1 MSKFTHFNIYNQ
13 IHKPMLNIDLIN
25 TLYDGLPKERQ
36 QELITLLFKKSKQ
49 TMAYFKRTKDI
60 SLSKLETL
68 ADFFG
73 MPLDYFRT
81 NSSLKA
87 NNVAGNNNQ
96 VGNVSVNTNLM
107 FEIDALRRE
116 VDGLKDTIR
125 AKNETILSQKEFI
138 ENLKAQISLKN

>member
-1 MSKFTHFNIYNQ
+1 
-13 IHKPMLNIDLIN
+13 MLNIELIN
-25 TLYDGLPKERQ
+25 KLYDGLPKERQ

-49 TMAYFKRTKDI
+49 TMGYFKRTKDI

-81 NSSLKA
+81 NSSLKT
-87 NNVAGNNNQ
+87 NNVTNNNNQ
-96 VGNVSVNTNLM
+96 AGNVSVNTNLM

-116 VDGLKDTIR
+116 IDGLKDTLR

-138 ENLKAQISLKN
+138 ENLKTQISK

>member
-1 MSKFTHFNIYNQ
+1 
-13 IHKPMLNIDLIN
+13 MLNIELIN

-73 MPLDYFRT
+73 MPLDYFRA
-81 NSSLKA
+81 NSTFKA
-87 NNVAGNNNQ
+87 NNVAGNNNY

-107 FEIDALRRE
+107 FENDSLRRE
-116 VDGLKDTIR
+116 VESLRATLK
-125 AKNETILSQKEFI
+125 AKDETIQSKNEFI
-138 ENLKAQISLKN
+138 ENLKAQIPSKK

>member
-1 MSKFTHFNIYNQ
+1 
-13 IHKPMLNIDLIN
+13 MLNIELIN
-25 TLYDGLPKERQ
+25 KLYDGLPKERQ

-49 TMAYFKRTKDI
+49 TMGYFKRTKDI

-81 NSSLKA
+81 NSSLKT
-87 NNVAGNNNQ
+87 NNVTNNNNQ
-96 VGNVSVNTNLM
+96 AGNVSVNTNLM

-116 VDGLKDTIR
+116 IDGLKDTLH

-138 ENLKAQISLKN
+138 ENLKKQISK

>member
-1 MSKFTHFNIYNQ
+1 
-13 IHKPMLNIDLIN
+13 MLNIELIN
-25 TLYDGLPKERQ
+25 TLYNGLPKERQ

-81 NSSLKA
+81 NSTFKA
-87 NNVAGNNNQ
+87 NNVAGNNNY

-107 FEIDALRRE
+107 FENDSLRRE
-116 VDGLKDTIR
+116 VESLRATLK
-125 AKNETILSQKEFI
+125 AKDETIQSKNEFI
-138 ENLKAQISLKN
+138 ENLKAQIPSKK

>member
-1 MSKFTHFNIYNQ
+1 
-13 IHKPMLNIDLIN
+13 MLNTELIN
-25 TLYDGLPKERQ
+25 TLYNGLPKERQ

-81 NSSLKA
+81 NGTLKA
-87 NNVAGNNNQ
+87 NNVAGNNNH
-96 VGNVSVNTNLM
+96 VGCVSVNTNLM

-116 VDGLKDTIR
+116 VDALKDSIQ
-125 AKNETILSQKEFI
+125 AKNETILSQKQFI
-138 ENLKAQISLKN
+138 ENLQAQLSLKN

>member
-1 MSKFTHFNIYNQ
+1 
-13 IHKPMLNIDLIN
+13 MLNIELIN

-36 QELITLLFKKSKQ
+36 QELITMLFKKSKQ

-81 NSSLKA
+81 NSSLKTH
-87 NNVAGNNNQ
+87 NVTNNNNQ
-96 VGNVSVNTNLM
+96 PGNVSVNTNLM

-116 VDGLKDTIR
+116 VDALKDTLR

-138 ENLKAQISLKN
+138 ENLKTQISIKY

>member
-1 MSKFTHFNIYNQ
+1 
-13 IHKPMLNIDLIN
+13 MLNIELIN
-25 TLYDGLPKERQ
+25 TLYNGLPKERQ

-81 NSSLKA
+81 NSTFNA
-87 NNVAGNNNQ
+87 NNVAGNNNY

-107 FEIDALRRE
+107 FENDSLRRE
-116 VDGLKDTIR
+116 VESLRATLK
-125 AKNETILSQKEFI
+125 AKDETIQSKNEFI
-138 ENLKAQISLKN
+138 ENLKAQIPSK